1 MNLPLPE
8 HCTPPCM
15 GWTEGIDVTRLCR
28 SVPPCC
34 ARPRRALAPAALRS
48 QSKQSTSPPSGQ
60 ATSHLHGCHL
70 AVICVLTA
78 VALSGRGVFAV
89 RGMLLGATAA
99 AVVIGLA
106 VLLVG
111 TPQDGA
117 STTAPLAY
125 GAADPDAGAAVNPPP
140 PVNSP
145 PPVAKRSVPPPSQM
159 PTIATTNNGKSIGT
173 WRDPSASAS
182 LTDLSTKVGE
192 WQQMLKKVNYNSKQ
206 AGKLENKIVLL
217 LEKLDETFDV
227 APQSEWQEEL
237 NTQLGVTYF
246 AFARSRLRLEFFRDT
261 HDHRKAYDTPL
272 PTTATIHTTTITT
285 YTCTL

>member
-1 MNLPLPE
+1 
-8 HCTPPCM
+8 
-15 GWTEGIDVTRLCR
+15 V
-28 SVPPCC
+28 
-34 ARPRRALAPAALRS
+34 
-48 QSKQSTSPPSGQ
+48 
-60 ATSHLHGCHL
+60 

-78 VALSGRGVFAV
+78 VALSGRGVFVV

-261 HDHRKAYDTPL
+261 HDHRKAYDTLL

-285 YTCTL
+285 YTCTLQTHPCTRTHALISSRTHFFGAS